1 LFISADEGAE
11 KSNFTWKFIH
21 ETLNK
26 ESGLHNGNFV
36 VTYTPT
42 ADGVYTLDLTILN
55 RKFATHMFTVSDSSR
70 GQY

>member
-26 ESGLHNGNFV
+26 ESDVSNVMTDILINFRWKFL
-36 VTYTPT
+36 
-42 ADGVYTLDLTILN
+42 DSMCMDTLLMIPLYI
-55 RKFATHMFTVSDSSR
+55 F
-70 GQY
+70 